1 MNSMEDEERDVII
14 APAIVPPASGIA
26 WQMFTQTGLPA
37 YYLLYRDI
45 ETGGERNARRSTDG
59 L

>member
-1 MNSMEDEERDVII
+1 MNSMDDEERDVII

-45 ETGGERNARRSTDG
+45 EFSGEERSPLD
-59 L
+59 

>member
-45 ETGGERNARRSTDG
+45 ETGGEERLPLD
-59 L
+59 